1 MPAPFTPDLPMQGM
15 ERARDDEGNP
25 GGERIFVVV
34 IHRMPLCSH
43 PKAAPLGRPFRCVAG
58 MRSFLACVLG
68 AWMVA
73 GALPGQDSGAGPK
86 TVQPKASPAP
96 AAKPHAPSVAAV
108 AAAREQARLLQE
120 VYTTTLEVMHQH
132 YFRRDGAVLP
142 ARALEDVFAGMAKL
156 SGSNANWIAVNTKA
170 MNMDHEPATSF
181 EKKAAAELGA
191 GKEIYEV
198 VTERVY
204 RRATAI
210 PLHANCVGC
219 HTKMFSDPPKTPR
232 FAGLVISISLATVD
246 RPAAVPTDAPQAR

>member
-1 MPAPFTPDLPMQGM
+1 M
-15 ERARDDEGNP
+15 ERAREGEGNP
-25 GGERIFVVV
+25 GGERTFVVAS
-34 IHRMPLCSH
+34 HRMPACSH
-43 PKAAPLGRPFRCVAG
+43 PKAAPAARPLRGVAGLRPFLAG
-58 MRSFLACVLG
+58 VLG

-73 GALPGQDSGAGPK
+73 GVLPGQDAGAGPK
-86 TVQPKASPAP
+86 AAPPTAAPAP
-96 AAKPHAPSVAAV
+96 ATARPHAPSAAAV

-142 ARALEDVFAGMAKL
+142 ARALEDVFAGMARL

-170 MNMDHEPATSF
+170 MNLDHEPTTSF

-191 GKEIYEV
+191 GKEVYEV
-198 VTERVY
+198 VTERMY

-219 HTKMFSDPPKTPR
+219 HTKMFADPPKTPR
-232 FAGLVISISLATVD
+232 FAGLVISISLATVE